1 MLRVDAP
8 DVPPTRRDHPAC
20 GVTGPPLV
28 VLIAHI
34 SRSPFA
40 TLAGTLDVI
49 AVAPAAVPVLVTLTR
64 LIAMCHRR
72 RAISARK
79 KAITA
84 SATTTA
90 PEGVQVHARSLRRW
104 WVEDGEQAGE
114 VGQGEHEPAERV
126 EQQVRSPRAARSGCG
141 RPASR

>member
-8 DVPPTRRDHPAC
+8 DVPPTRRDHPAG
-20 GVTGPPLV
+20 GVTGPPVV
-28 VLIAHI
+28 VLIAQV
-34 SRSPFA
+34 SRAPFA
-40 TLAGTLDVI
+40 TLAGTVDVI

-90 PEGVQVHARSLRRW
+90 HRKVSKSMRGPFGDGGLRMVSRQAR
-104 WVEDGEQAGE
+104 
-114 VGQGEHEPAERV
+114 
-126 EQQVRSPRAARSGCG
+126 
-141 RPASR
+141 